1 MNKKE
6 SKAMIMAMIHSAA
19 MKQHVD
25 MTTGGI
31 AGHLICFALPLLL
44 GNIFQQLYNTV
55 DTWVVGNFA
64 SNEAFSAVGS
74 VGPIINVLIGLFMGL
89 STGAS
94 AVISQFYGAKQL
106 QLVQDAVHTAIM
118 LTLLLS
124 ILFTIVGITFTPAM
138 LRLTKMPA
146 NVIPE
151 ATTYLRIYF
160 AGITGLLFYNM
171 GAAIL
176 RSVGDSKRPFYFLVV
191 AALLNSVLDLVF
203 VVGLKM
209 GVAGVAWAT
218 ILAQGVSAILVVIA
232 LFRDHD
238 TIRLE
243 MRKLKIHWDVLRKI
257 FRVGIPAALQLAVT
271 SFSNVFVQSYI
282 NHFGPHFM
290 SGWTAYSKI
299 NQLVL
304 LPMQSISLAITTFV
318 GQNLGA
324 GQRERA
330 RKSVGVAFGLSVG
343 TSAVLLL
350 PVLLFAPQLVRFF
363 NPNGEV
369 ITFGALL
376 LRMLCPFF
384 LIYCIHD
391 TLGGALRGAGNGKV
405 PMIITLVCFVFF
417 RQLYLYVMANFIC
430 NEVIPIA
437 LSFPAGWVLSSTLT
451 LIYFLRT
458 NLSDS
463 RLVEKRK

>member
-1 MNKKE
+1 
-6 SKAMIMAMIHSAA
+6 MIMAMIHSAA
-19 MKQHVD
+19 RKQHVD
-25 MTTGGI
+25 MTEGSI
-31 AGHLICFALPLLL
+31 ARHLISFAFPLLL

-89 STGAS
+89 STGAG
-94 AVISQFYGAKQL
+94 AVISQFYGAKHNDR
-106 QLVQDAVHTAIM
+106 VRDAVHTSVM
-118 LTLLLS
+118 LTLVLS
-124 ILFTIVGITFTPAM
+124 VVFTLVGIAFTPAM
-138 LRLTKMPA
+138 LRMTKMPQ
-146 NVIPE
+146 NVMPE

-171 GAAIL
+171 GSAIL
-176 RSVGDSKRPFYFLVV
+176 RSVGDSRRPFYFLVV
-191 AALLNSVLDLVF
+191 AAILNSALDIVF
-203 VVGLKM
+203 VVFFKM

-218 ILAQGVSAILVVIA
+218 ILAQGISAVLVVIA
-232 LFRDHD
+232 LIRSDD
-238 TIRLE
+238 STRLE
-243 MRKLKIHWDVLRKI
+243 LKKLRIHWDVLRKI
-257 FRVGIPAALQLAVT
+257 FRVGIPAALQLAIT

-282 NHFGPHFM
+282 NHFGPNFM

-304 LPMQSISLAITTFV
+304 LPMQSISLSITTFV

-324 GQRERA
+324 GLTDRA
-330 RKSVGVAFGLSVG
+330 RKSVGVAVGLSVG
-343 TSAVLLL
+343 TSAILLL
-350 PVLLFAPQLVRFF
+350 PVLLFAPQLVGFF
-363 NPNGEV
+363 NPNTEV

-376 LRMLCPFF
+376 LRLLCPYF

-391 TLGGALRGAGNGKV
+391 TLGGALRGAGNGKI
-405 PMIITLVCFVFF
+405 PMIITLVCFVAF

-437 LSFPAGWVLSSTLT
+437 MSFPAGWVLSSTLT

-458 NLSDS
+458 KLTGN
-463 RLVEKRK
+463 RLIDHA

>member
-1 MNKKE
+1 
-6 SKAMIMAMIHSAA
+6 MIMAMIHSAA
-19 MKQHVD
+19 RKQHVD
-25 MTTGGI
+25 MTEGSI
-31 AGHLICFALPLLL
+31 ARHLISFAFPLLL

-89 STGAS
+89 STGAG
-94 AVISQFYGAKQL
+94 AVISQFYGAKHNDR
-106 QLVQDAVHTAIM
+106 VRDAVHTSVM
-118 LTLLLS
+118 LTLVLS
-124 ILFTIVGITFTPAM
+124 VVFTLVGIAFTPAM
-138 LRLTKMPA
+138 LRMTKMPQ
-146 NVIPE
+146 NVMPE

-171 GAAIL
+171 GSAIL
-176 RSVGDSKRPFYFLVV
+176 RSVGDSRRPFYFLVV
-191 AALLNSVLDLVF
+191 AAILNSALDIVF
-203 VVGLKM
+203 VVFFKM

-218 ILAQGVSAILVVIA
+218 ILAQGISAVLVVIA
-232 LFRDHD
+232 LIRSDD
-238 TIRLE
+238 STRLE
-243 MRKLKIHWDVLRKI
+243 LKKLRIHWDVLRKI
-257 FRVGIPAALQLAVT
+257 FRVGIPAALQLAIT

-282 NHFGPHFM
+282 NHFGPNCM

-304 LPMQSISLAITTFV
+304 LPMQSISLSITTFV

-324 GQRERA
+324 GLTDRA
-330 RKSVGVAFGLSVG
+330 RKSVGVAVGLSVG
-343 TSAVLLL
+343 TSAILLL
-350 PVLLFAPQLVRFF
+350 PVLLFAPQLVGFF
-363 NPNGEV
+363 NPNTEV

-376 LRMLCPFF
+376 LRLLCPYF

-391 TLGGALRGAGNGKV
+391 TLGGALRGAGNGKI
-405 PMIITLVCFVFF
+405 PMIITLVCFVAF

-437 LSFPAGWVLSSTLT
+437 MSFPAGWVLSSTLT

-458 NLSDS
+458 KLTGN
-463 RLVEKRK
+463 RLIDHA

>member
-1 MNKKE
+1 MAAAIQKNK
-6 SKAMIMAMIHSAA
+6 AA
-19 MKQHVD
+19 D
-25 MTTGGI
+25 MTQGSI
-31 AGHLICFALPLLL
+31 ARHLLSFAFPLLL

-89 STGAS
+89 STGAG
-94 AVISQFYGAKQL
+94 AVISQFYGAKHTEH
-106 QLVQDAVHTAIM
+106 VREAVHTSVM
-118 LTLLLS
+118 LTLVLS
-124 ILFTIVGITFTPAM
+124 IVFTFVGILFTPGM
-138 LRLTKMPA
+138 LRLTKMPS
-146 NVIPE
+146 NVMPE
-151 ATTYLRIYF
+151 AVTYLRIYF

-176 RSVGDSKRPFYFLVV
+176 RSVGDTRRPFYFLVV
-191 AALLNSVLDLVF
+191 SALLNSVLDLVF
-203 VVGLKM
+203 VVGFRM

-218 ILAQGVSAILVVIA
+218 ILAQGISAVLVLRSLA
-232 LFRDHD
+232 RSEDS
-238 TIRLE
+238 IRLE
-243 MRKLKIHWDVLRKI
+243 LKRLRIHWDVLKKI

-282 NHFGPHFM
+282 NHFGHNFM

-299 NQLVL
+299 NQIII

-324 GQRERA
+324 GLPQRA
-330 RKSVGVAFGLSVG
+330 KKSVGTAFLLSAG
-343 TSAVLLL
+343 TALVLMI
-350 PVLLFAPQLVRFF
+350 PVMVFAPQLVGFF
-363 NPNGEV
+363 NPNTDV
-369 ITFGALL
+369 IAFGTLL
-376 LRMLCPFF
+376 LRRIAPFY
-384 LIYCIHD
+384 LVYCVHD

-405 PMIITLVCFVFF
+405 PMMVTLGCLVGF
-417 RQLYLYVMANFIC
+417 RQVYLYVMANYIC

-437 LSFPAGWVLSSTLT
+437 MSFPAGWVLSSAIV

-458 NLSDS
+458 NLADS
-463 RLVEKRK
+463 RLVDNN

>member
-19 MKQHVD
+19 RKQHVD

-94 AVISQFYGAKQL
+94 AVISQFYGAKLL

-124 ILFTIVGITFTPAM
+124 ILFTIVGIAFTPAM

-146 NVIPE
+146 NVMPE

-171 GAAIL
+171 GSAIL

-232 LFRDHD
+232 LIRDHD

-243 MRKLKIHWDVLRKI
+243 MRKLKIHWDVLSKI

-363 NPNGEV
+363 NPNGDV

-463 RLVEKRK
+463 RLVEKCK

>member
-19 MKQHVD
+19 RKQHVD

-124 ILFTIVGITFTPAM
+124 ILFTIVGIAFTPAM

-146 NVIPE
+146 NVMPE

-171 GAAIL
+171 GSAIL

-363 NPNGEV
+363 NPNGDV

-463 RLVEKRK
+463 RLVEKCK

>member
-6 SKAMIMAMIHSAA
+6 SKAMIMALIHSAA
-19 MKQHVD
+19 RKQHVD

-124 ILFTIVGITFTPAM
+124 ILFTIVGIAFTPAM

-146 NVIPE
+146 NVMPE

-171 GAAIL
+171 GSAIL

-363 NPNGEV
+363 NPNGDV

-463 RLVEKRK
+463 RLVEKCK

>member
-19 MKQHVD
+19 RKQHVD

-94 AVISQFYGAKQL
+94 AVISQFYGAKQV

-124 ILFTIVGITFTPAM
+124 ILFTIVGIAFTPAM

-146 NVIPE
+146 NVMPE

-171 GAAIL
+171 GSAIL

-363 NPNGEV
+363 NPNGDV

-405 PMIITLVCFVFF
+405 PMIITLACFVFF

>member
-19 MKQHVD
+19 RKQHVD

-124 ILFTIVGITFTPAM
+124 ILFTIVGIAFTPAM

-146 NVIPE
+146 NVMPE

-363 NPNGEV
+363 NPNGDV

-405 PMIITLVCFVFF
+405 PMIITLACFVFF

>member
-1 MNKKE
+1 
-6 SKAMIMAMIHSAA
+6 MAMIHSAA
-19 MKQHVD
+19 RKQHVD
-25 MTTGGI
+25 MTEGSI
-31 AGHLICFALPLLL
+31 ARHLISFAFPLLL

-89 STGAS
+89 STGAG
-94 AVISQFYGAKQL
+94 AVISQFYGAKHNDR
-106 QLVQDAVHTAIM
+106 VRDAVHTSVM
-118 LTLLLS
+118 LTLVLS
-124 ILFTIVGITFTPAM
+124 VVFTLVGIAFTPAM
-138 LRLTKMPA
+138 LRMTKMPQ
-146 NVIPE
+146 NVMPE

-171 GAAIL
+171 GSAIL
-176 RSVGDSKRPFYFLVV
+176 RSVGDSRRPFYFLVV
-191 AALLNSVLDLVF
+191 AAILNSALDIVF
-203 VVGLKM
+203 VVFFKM

-218 ILAQGVSAILVVIA
+218 ILAQGISAVLVVIA
-232 LFRDHD
+232 LIRSDD
-238 TIRLE
+238 STRLE
-243 MRKLKIHWDVLRKI
+243 LKKLRIHWDVLRKI
-257 FRVGIPAALQLAVT
+257 FRVGIPAALQLAIT

-282 NHFGPHFM
+282 NHFGPNFM

-304 LPMQSISLAITTFV
+304 LPMQSISLSITTFV

-324 GQRERA
+324 GLTDRA

-343 TSAVLLL
+343 TSAILLL
-350 PVLLFAPQLVRFF
+350 PVLLFAPQLVGFF
-363 NPNGEV
+363 NPNTEV

-376 LRMLCPFF
+376 LRLLCPYF

-391 TLGGALRGAGNGKV
+391 TLGGALRGAGNGKI
-405 PMIITLVCFVFF
+405 PMIITLVCFVAF

-437 LSFPAGWVLSSTLT
+437 MSFPAGWVLSSTLT

-458 NLSDS
+458 KLTGN
-463 RLVEKRK
+463 RLIDHA

>member
-6 SKAMIMAMIHSAA
+6 SKAMIMALIHSAA
-19 MKQHVD
+19 RKQHVD

-94 AVISQFYGAKQL
+94 AVISQFYGAKQV

-124 ILFTIVGITFTPAM
+124 ILFTIVGIAFTPAM

-146 NVIPE
+146 NVMPE

-171 GAAIL
+171 GSAIL

-363 NPNGEV
+363 NPNGDV

-405 PMIITLVCFVFF
+405 PMIITLACFVFF

-463 RLVEKRK
+463 RLVEKCK

>member
-19 MKQHVD
+19 RKQHVD

-94 AVISQFYGAKQL
+94 AVISQFYGAKQI

-124 ILFTIVGITFTPAM
+124 ILFTIVGIAFTPAM

-146 NVIPE
+146 NVMPE

-330 RKSVGVAFGLSVG
+330 RKRVGVAFGLSVG

-363 NPNGEV
+363 NPNGDV

-463 RLVEKRK
+463 RLVEKCK

>member
-19 MKQHVD
+19 RKQHVD

-124 ILFTIVGITFTPAM
+124 ILFTIVGIAFTPAM

-146 NVIPE
+146 NVMPE